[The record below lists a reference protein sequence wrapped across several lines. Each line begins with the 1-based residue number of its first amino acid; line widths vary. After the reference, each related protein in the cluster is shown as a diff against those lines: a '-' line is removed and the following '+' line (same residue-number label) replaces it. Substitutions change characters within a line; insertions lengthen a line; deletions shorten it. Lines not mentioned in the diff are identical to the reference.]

1 MSRVGKKLLP
11 IPEKVEVKIDGKS
24 VSAKGPLG
32 ELHTVLH
39 PSVSVALAE
48 HDGKKE
54 LTFTTLNEEDAGDR
68 AQWGTARANVANM
81 LAGVTTGYAK
91 TLEINGVGFRVS
103 QSGKKLVFALGFSH
117 DIDFALPEGITAKV
131 DKNLVT
137 ISGADKQMV
146 GETAARIRAL
156 KKPEPYKGKGI
167 KYVEE
172 VVRRKA
178 GKTAKTGE

>member
-39 PSVSVALAE
+39 PSVSVAIAE
-48 HDGKKE
+48 ADGKKE
-54 LTFTTLNEEDAGDR
+54 LTFTTLDEDDAGDR

-81 LAGVTTGYAK
+81 LAGVTTGYVK

-103 QSGKKLVFALGFSH
+103 LSGKKLVFALGFSH
-117 DIDFALPEGITAKV
+117 DVDFPLPEGITAKV
-131 DKNLVT
+131 EKNLVT
-137 ISGADKQMV
+137 ISGADKQVV

-172 VVRRKA
+172 IVRRKA